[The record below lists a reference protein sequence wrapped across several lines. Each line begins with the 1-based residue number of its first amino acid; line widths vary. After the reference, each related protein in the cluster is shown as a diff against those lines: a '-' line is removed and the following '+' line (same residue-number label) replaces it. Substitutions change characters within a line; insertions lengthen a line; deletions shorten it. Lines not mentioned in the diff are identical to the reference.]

1 MRALLRSPKAVSG
14 LAIFGAFVLLA
25 VIGPWIAPFN
35 PSQTSAE
42 ILRGPS
48 LQHLLGTT
56 QTGQDVLS
64 ELLVGARDTML
75 VGFVSAA
82 IATALAVIV
91 GVTAGYLG
99 GLADETLSMASNIFL
114 VIPALPLM
122 IVLSAYLK
130 NSGWFTIA
138 LVISV
143 SAWAFGARVLRAQT
157 LSLRNRD
164 FIRACRAGG
173 ERRWRTVAVEL
184 VPNLAAVITTS
195 FLFTFVAAVLAES
208 GLAFLGFTST
218 SEWSWG
224 VILFWAQ
231 SAEAFT
237 LGAWWWYVPPGLCIA
252 LLGMSLTLIIL
263 GADEILDP
271 RLAGAGRLRRRPGRS
286 PLNRVQDQ
294 PS

>member
-1 MRALLRSPKAVSG
+1 MRALLRSPKAVVG
-14 LAIFGAFVLLA
+14 LAVFSAFVLVA
-25 VIGPWIAPFN
+25 VIGPWIAPDN
-35 PSQTSAE
+35 PSETSAE

-64 ELLVGARDTML
+64 QLLVGSRDTML
-75 VGFVSAA
+75 VGFVAA
-82 IATALAVIV
+82 LVATALAVLV

-99 GLADETLSMASNIFL
+99 GLADEALSMTSNIFL

-130 NSGWFTIA
+130 DSGWITIA

-143 SAWAFGARVLRAQT
+143 TAWAFGARVLRAQT
-157 LSLRNRD
+157 LSLRQRD
-164 FIRACRAGG
+164 FIVACRASG
-173 ERRWRTVAVEL
+173 ERQWRIVVVEL
-184 VPNLAAVITTS
+184 VPNLVAVIAAN
-195 FLFTFVAAVLAES
+195 FLFTFVAAVLAEA

-231 SAEAFT
+231 SAEAFS
-237 LGAWWWYVPPGLCIA
+237 LGAWWWYIPPGLCIA
-252 LLGMSLTLIIL
+252 LLGMSLALINL

-271 RLAGAGRLRRRPGRS
+271 RLAGTAALRRRGRRS
-286 PLNRVQDQ
+286 RRGHLREAR
-294 PS
+294 S